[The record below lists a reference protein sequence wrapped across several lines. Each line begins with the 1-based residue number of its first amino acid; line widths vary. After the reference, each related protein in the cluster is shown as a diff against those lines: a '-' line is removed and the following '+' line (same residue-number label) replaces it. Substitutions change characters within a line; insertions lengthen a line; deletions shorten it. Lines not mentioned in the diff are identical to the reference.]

1 MRIAVLAD
9 RRTTR
14 YPVRAVTMLVLAGA
28 ALSTAAC
35 DLTDLGS
42 YRTQAAAAA
51 PSTTPVPTPA
61 ITPAPV
67 PEIAPIVLKPPTV
80 LRAKAVRKIGTLVVD
95 ARGLTLYRS
104 DRDSARPSRSRCTG
118 ACLKAWRPALVTGTD
133 FTVVGIDQ
141 SLVGTIARGQGT
153 RQLTLAGWPV
163 YTFVQ
168 DRPGDVK
175 GVCKAGFFPISP
187 EGAKIIMRS

>member
-1 MRIAVLAD
+1 MMKPL
-9 RRTTR
+9 
-14 YPVRAVTMLVLAGA
+14 RALTVLVLAGA
-28 ALSTAAC
+28 ALSLTGC

-42 YRTQAAAAA
+42 YRTAAADA
-51 PSTTPVPTPA
+51 TPAPTPA

-67 PEIAPIVLKPPTV
+67 PQIAPITLTPPTV
-80 LRAKAVRKIGTLVVD
+80 LRAKVNRKAGTLVVD
-95 ARGLTLYRS
+95 AKGLTLYRS
-104 DRDSARPSRSRCTG
+104 DKDSARPSRSRCAG

-141 SLVGTIARGQGT
+141 SLVGTIPRAQGA

-175 GVCKAGFFPISP
+175 GVCKVGFFPISP
-187 EGAKIIMRS
+187 EGAKITMRS

>member
-1 MRIAVLAD
+1 MKPA
-9 RRTTR
+9 
-14 YPVRAVTMLVLAGA
+14 RAVTMLVLAGA

-51 PSTTPVPTPA
+51 TSPAPTPA
-61 ITPAPV
+61 I
-67 PEIAPIVLKPPTV
+67 APIMLQPPTV
-80 LRAKAVRKIGTLVVD
+80 LRARAVKKIGTLVVD
-95 ARGLTLYRS
+95 AKGLTLYRS
-104 DRDSARPSRSRCTG
+104 DRDSAHPSRSRCTG

-133 FTVVGIDQ
+133 FIVAGIDQ
-141 SLVGTIARGQGT
+141 SLVGTIARGKGA

-175 GVCKAGFFPISP
+175 GVCKVGFFPISP
-187 EGAKIIMRS
+187 EGAKITMRS

>member
-1 MRIAVLAD
+1 MKPA
-9 RRTTR
+9 
-14 YPVRAVTMLVLAGA
+14 RAVTMLVLAGA

-51 PSTTPVPTPA
+51 ESPA
-61 ITPAPV
+61 PAPAPKITPAPV
-67 PEIAPIVLKPPTV
+67 PEIAPIMLMPPTV
-80 LRAKAVRKIGTLVVD
+80 LRAKADKKIGTLVVD
-95 ARGLTLYRS
+95 AKGLTLYRS
-104 DRDSARPSRSRCTG
+104 DKDSAHPSRSRCAG
-118 ACLKAWRPALVTGTD
+118 KCLKVWRPALVPATD
-133 FTVVGIDQ
+133 FAVVGIDR
-141 SLVGTIARGQGT
+141 SLVGSIARGPGA

-187 EGAKIIMRS
+187 EGAKITMPS

>member
-1 MRIAVLAD
+1 MK
-9 RRTTR
+9 
-14 YPVRAVTMLVLAGA
+14 PVRAVIMLVLAGA

-51 PSTTPVPTPA
+51 ESPAPTPA

-67 PEIAPIVLKPPTV
+67 PEIAPIMLTPPTV
-80 LRAKAVRKIGTLVVD
+80 LRARAVRKIGTLVVD
-95 ARGLTLYRS
+95 ARGRTLYRS

-133 FTVVGIDQ
+133 FTVVGIDR
-141 SLVGTIARGQGT
+141 SLVGTIARGRGRGRGT

-187 EGAKIIMRS
+187 EGAKITMGS

>member
-1 MRIAVLAD
+1 MRTA
-9 RRTTR
+9 
-14 YPVRAVTMLVLAGA
+14 RAVTMLVLAGA

-42 YRTQAAAAA
+42 YRTQAAAAGSPA
-51 PSTTPVPTPA
+51 PTPA

-67 PEIAPIVLKPPTV
+67 PEIAPIMLKPPTV
-80 LRAKAVRKIGTLVVD
+80 LRAKAVKKIGTLVVD
-95 ARGLTLYRS
+95 AHGLTLYRS

-168 DRPGDVK
+168 DRPGEVK
-175 GVCKAGFFPISP
+175 GVCKVGFFPISP
-187 EGAKIIMRS
+187 EGAKITMRS

>member
-1 MRIAVLAD
+1 MK
-9 RRTTR
+9 
-14 YPVRAVTMLVLAGA
+14 PVRAVIMLVLAGA

-51 PSTTPVPTPA
+51 ESPAPTPA

-67 PEIAPIVLKPPTV
+67 PEIAPIMLTPPTV
-80 LRAKAVRKIGTLVVD
+80 LRARAVRKIGTLVVD

-133 FTVVGIDQ
+133 FTVVGIDR
-141 SLVGTIARGQGT
+141 SLVGTIARGRGT

-187 EGAKIIMRS
+187 EGAKITMGS

>member
-1 MRIAVLAD
+1 MKSA
-9 RRTTR
+9 
-14 YPVRAVTMLVLAGA
+14 RAVTMIVLAGA

-51 PSTTPVPTPA
+51 TSPAPA

-67 PEIAPIVLKPPTV
+67 PQIAPIMLQPPTV
-80 LRAKAVRKIGTLVVD
+80 LRARATRKLGTLVVD
-95 ARGLTLYRS
+95 AHGLTLYRS
-104 DRDSARPSRSRCTG
+104 DRDSTRPPRSRCTG
-118 ACLKAWRPALVTGTD
+118 ACLKFWRPALVTGTD
-133 FTVVGIDQ
+133 FAVVGIGRD
-141 SLVGTIARGQGT
+141 LVGTIARGRGT
-153 RQLTLAGWPV
+153 RQLTLAGSPL

-187 EGAKIIMRS
+187 EGAKISMGG

>member
-1 MRIAVLAD
+1 MRTA
-9 RRTTR
+9 
-14 YPVRAVTMLVLAGA
+14 RAVTMLVLAGA

-42 YRTQAAAAA
+42 YRTPAAAAA
-51 PSTTPVPTPA
+51 TSPAAAPA

-67 PEIAPIVLKPPTV
+67 PQLAPIMLMPPTV
-80 LRAKAVRKIGTLVVD
+80 LRAKAFAKVGTLVVD
-95 ARGLTLYRS
+95 AHGLTLYRS
-104 DRDSARPSRSRCTG
+104 DKDSAHPSRSRCTG
-118 ACLKAWRPALVTGTD
+118 ACLKAWRPALVSGTD
-133 FTVVGIDQ
+133 FTVTGIDQ
-141 SLVGTIARGQGT
+141 SLVGTLARGNGA

-175 GVCKAGFFPISP
+175 GVCKAGFFPVSP
-187 EGAKIIMRS
+187 EGAKITMGS

>member
-1 MRIAVLAD
+1 MRPA
-9 RRTTR
+9 
-14 YPVRAVTMLVLAGA
+14 RAAIMLVLAAA

-51 PSTTPVPTPA
+51 ESPVPAPR

-67 PEIAPIVLKPPTV
+67 PEIAPIMLMPPTV
-80 LRAKAVRKIGTLVVD
+80 LRAKAVTKIGTLVVD
-95 ARGLTLYRS
+95 AKGLTLYRS
-104 DRDSARPSRSRCTG
+104 DKDSAHPSRSRCAG
-118 ACLKAWRPALVTGTD
+118 ACLKVWRPALVTGTD
-133 FTVVGIDQ
+133 FTAIGIDR
-141 SLVGTIARGQGT
+141 SLVGSIAHGKGA

-168 DRPGDVK
+168 DRPGEVK

-187 EGAKIIMRS
+187 EGAKITMRS

>member
-1 MRIAVLAD
+1 MKPA
-9 RRTTR
+9 
-14 YPVRAVTMLVLAGA
+14 RAVTMIVLAGA

-51 PSTTPVPTPA
+51 TSPAPAVTPA
-61 ITPAPV
+61 SAP
-67 PEIAPIVLKPPTV
+67 PLAQIMMQPPTV
-80 LRAKAVRKIGTLVVD
+80 LRAKANRKIGTLVVD

-104 DRDSARPSRSRCTG
+104 ERDSAHPPRSRCTG
-118 ACLKAWRPALVTGTD
+118 ACLTFWRPALVTGTD
-133 FTVVGIDQ
+133 FTVVGIDRD
-141 SLVGTIARGQGT
+141 LVGTIARGDGT
-153 RQLTLAGWPV
+153 RQLTLAGRPV
-163 YTFVQ
+163 YTFVD

-187 EGAKIIMRS
+187 EGDKITM

>member
-1 MRIAVLAD
+1 MRTA
-9 RRTTR
+9 
-14 YPVRAVTMLVLAGA
+14 RAVTMLVLAGA

-51 PSTTPVPTPA
+51 TSPA
-61 ITPAPV
+61 PAPAPKATPAP
-67 PEIAPIVLKPPTV
+67 APPVEAAMLKPPTV
-80 LRAKAVRKIGTLVVD
+80 LRAKAFPKIGTLVVD
-95 ARGLTLYRS
+95 VRGLTLYRS
-104 DRDSARPSRSRCTG
+104 DKDSAHPSRSRCTG
-118 ACLKAWRPALVTGTD
+118 ACLKAWRPALVAGTD
-133 FTVVGIDQ
+133 FTVVGVDQ
-141 SLVGTIARGQGT
+141 SLVGTIARGTGA

-175 GVCKAGFFPISP
+175 GVCKKGFFPISP
-187 EGAKIIMRS
+187 EGAKITMGS

>member
-1 MRIAVLAD
+1 MKPA
-9 RRTTR
+9 
-14 YPVRAVTMLVLAGA
+14 RAVTVLVLAGA
-28 ALSTAAC
+28 ALSMTAC

-42 YRTQAAAAA
+42 YRTAAAAA
-51 PSTTPVPTPA
+51 ATSPAPTPA

-67 PEIAPIVLKPPTV
+67 PEIAPIMLTPPTV
-80 LRAKAVRKIGTLVVD
+80 LRAKVNKKAGTVVVD
-95 ARGLTLYRS
+95 AKGLTLYRS
-104 DRDSARPSRSRCTG
+104 DKDSARPSRSRCTG

-133 FTVVGIDQ
+133 FAVVGVDR
-141 SLVGTIARGQGT
+141 SLVGTIARGSGT

-187 EGAKIIMRS
+187 EGAKITMRS

>member
-1 MRIAVLAD
+1 MRTA
-9 RRTTR
+9 
-14 YPVRAVTMLVLAGA
+14 RAVTMLALAGA
-28 ALSTAAC
+28 ALSAAAC
-35 DLTDLGS
+35 DVTDLGS

-51 PSTTPVPTPA
+51 TSPAPAPA

-67 PEIAPIVLKPPTV
+67 PEIAPIMLTPPTV
-80 LRAKAVRKIGTLVVD
+80 LRAKVNKKAGTLVVD
-95 ARGLTLYRS
+95 AKGLTLYRS
-104 DRDSARPSRSRCTG
+104 DKDSARPSRSRCTG

-133 FTVVGIDQ
+133 FTVVGIDR
-141 SLVGTIARGQGT
+141 SLVGTVARGNGT

-175 GVCKAGFFPISP
+175 GVCKVGFFPISP
-187 EGAKIIMRS
+187 EGAKITMGS